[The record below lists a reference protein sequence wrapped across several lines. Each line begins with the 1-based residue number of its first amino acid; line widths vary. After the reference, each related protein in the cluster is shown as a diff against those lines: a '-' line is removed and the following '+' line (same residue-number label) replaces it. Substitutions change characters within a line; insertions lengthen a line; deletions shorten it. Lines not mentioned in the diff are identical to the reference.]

1 MAVSPKHAKSDPKVF
16 YGAKDQDEL
25 IDRYDQAADVYDAAM
40 EGDVGWTGHL
50 ELAKVVERHVDKAA
64 RICDAGAGTG
74 MLGAKLAAAGFT
86 NMDAND
92 LSPGMLD
99 SAQAKGV
106 YNDCRVMEL
115 GKTLPYDNDSYD
127 AVTACGVFTPNHAP
141 ASSLGRTYPHHQT
154 RRLNPLHP
162 ARRRR
167 TAGLRRQAPGTP
179 GRRSGGTGRRR
190 RPLPVD
196 PVGAAHPPSLLGVA
210 GFVTSGLLPT
220 SRQQP
225 I

>member
-74 MLGAKLAAAGFT
+74 MLGAELAAAGFT

-127 AVTACGVFTPNHAP
+127 AVTVCGVFTPNHAP
-141 ASSLGRTYPHHQT
+141 ASSLDELIRITKPGGLILYTLRADEEPPDFAVKHRELQD
-154 RRLNPLHP
+154 
-162 ARRRR
+162 
-167 TAGLRRQAPGTP
+167 AGLVELVDDGDLFPSI
-179 GRRSGGTGRRR
+179 RSEPHIRHRCWVWR
-190 RPLPVD
+190 VL
-196 PVGAAHPPSLLGVA
+196 
-210 GFVTSGLLPT
+210 
-220 SRQQP
+220 
-225 I
+225 